1 MSEERLE
8 RIKRESKGVVW
19 NTETD
24 EDLLTELDTPD
35 FNWLIEQ
42 VEHSIP
48 IKEHNKIL
56 LEFRVQNE
64 QLLKQ
69 NKRYRNRMDYTKLK
83 LRDFRKDANTI
94 KKLTRDKVVQNEA
107 FRLSCN
113 IRDCLKALEESSDG

>member
-1 MSEERLE
+1 MSKERLE

-69 NKRYRNRMDYTKLK
+69 NKRYRNRIEKALYFVKHST
-83 LRDFRKDANTI
+83 NEP
-94 KKLTRDKVVQNEA
+94 DKVLIMQEY
-107 FRLSCN
+107 
-113 IRDCLKALEESSDG
+113 LEKLLESESE

>member
-1 MSEERLE
+1 MSKERLE

-94 KKLTRDKVVQNEA
+94 RKLSRDRIVQREA
-107 FRLSCN
+107 FNLSYD
-113 IRDCLKALEESSDG
+113 IRNCLETLESEEN